1 MIEVELYETQL
12 SFLEQVTRGGSY
24 GQTMADSLRTILLEH
39 VNDRLAGA
47 QPYVGGAIRE
57 DILQTDLPEYGER
70 RFALTLE
77 PITGKA
83 VPVRRGEVLR
93 IEQLVGGQCVDFN
106 AYNLHDY
113 KESLDCG
120 FTRSFQSF
128 EPGRGEFIW
137 TNAPRGRPM
146 FAILEIADTC
156 DVDLVGHRCNRVF
169 MELGWDL
176 PEHANCQDTLAEAI
190 REFGLTPD
198 DVHDSFNLWMST
210 TVDQNGRRQYRWN
223 PAQKGDRFDV
233 LALFDTLAV
242 VCICGNGDLLGLNNY
257 TFAPVALDVY
267 KASASSIALADEV
280 ERRWGRLRSQVR
292 TDDLAERPVRAMR
305 ELSGD
310 DAYEARFRS
319 SPSKVIVELE
329 LTPHEERVVAGLQAS
344 GVYGETTG
352 EVVRAAF
359 MRWCNTHHTPTR
371 RARLDF
377 AAAS

>member
-1 MIEVELYETQL
+1 MIEVELYETHG
-12 SFLEQVTRGGSY
+12 SFLEQVMRSGAYGTTREE
-24 GQTMADSLRTILLEH
+24 ALRTILLEH
-39 VNDRLAGA
+39 VNDRLRGA
-47 QPYVGGAIRE
+47 TAYVGGAIRE
-57 DILQTDLPEYGER
+57 DILHFDFPQYGAR
-70 RFALTLE
+70 RFQQTLE
-77 PITGKA
+77 PITGRA
-83 VPVRRGEVLR
+83 LPLRRGEVLR
-93 IEQLVGGQCVDFN
+93 IEQLVGGQCVDLN

-128 EPGRGEFIW
+128 APGRGEFIW

-156 DVDLVGHRCNRVF
+156 EVDLVGHRCNRVF

-176 PEHANCQDTLAEAI
+176 TEHANCQDTLAEAI

-210 TVDQNGRRQYRWN
+210 TVDDSGRRQYSWN
-223 PAQKGDRFDV
+223 PAQKGDRVDL

-257 TFAPVALDVY
+257 TFAPVALEIY
-267 KASASSIALADEV
+267 EASAATAGLADAV
-280 ERRWGRLRSQVR
+280 EARWGRLASQVR
-292 TDDLAERPVRAMR
+292 TEDLDERPVLPTRT
-305 ELSGD
+305 LTQD
-310 DAYEARFRS
+310 DAYEARFR
-319 SPSKVIVELE
+319 PPPLKVTVQLE
-329 LTPHEERVVAGLQAS
+329 LTHDEERIAAGLQAT

-371 RARLDF
+371 RAMIDF
-377 AAAS
+377 LPAS